1 MQHPGWLEVYG
12 RTSEDSGS
20 ELVPVAKGE
29 TPLTVKSDA
38 LGLATKPPARYTEA
52 SLLSAMENAGKTVE
66 EAELRDAMSEKGIGT
81 PATRAAIIEGLIA
94 QSYLI
99 REGRELIPTAKA
111 SQLLTLLK
119 G

>member
-1 MQHPGWLEVYG
+1 MNWF
-12 RTSEDSGS
+12 
-20 ELVPVAKGE
+20 PVAKGE

-81 PATRAAIIEGLIA
+81 PATR
-94 QSYLI
+94 SHY
-99 REGRELIPTAKA
+99 RRTYRSELLD
-111 SQLLTLLK
+111 S
-119 G
+119 